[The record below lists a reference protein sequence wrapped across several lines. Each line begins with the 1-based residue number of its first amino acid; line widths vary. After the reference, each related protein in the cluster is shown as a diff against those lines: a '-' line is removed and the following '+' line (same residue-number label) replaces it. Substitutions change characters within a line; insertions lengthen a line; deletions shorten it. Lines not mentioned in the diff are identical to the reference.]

1 MNRKRDL
8 ENVSL
13 LYESHFGAGVRPSR
27 PRRDDQQL
35 AKPKYRRASGRQ
47 METIK
52 HLNKRGWSVNKLRTK
67 VDGFYRNEVYMSKN
81 APESREEADELIVV
95 DVKGNVN
102 GQPFDVGFSNANEDE
117 QTSDFGQELKQEAE
131 DQNPVENLEDEET
144 GSYEGKMVS
153 FTSKPSLDQ
162 LKAGSSIETYQ
173 GKVAADMGET
183 IVVDFGNFFAE
194 IGKEDVEIADE
205 DGEDLG
211 PNQQPESWGDETMG
225 EAEPGETSARFSQD
239 TPDDPESGGSP
250 NIDDPDEQEEK
261 GIPTDLTY
269 FDSDETDDDEPG
281 KPGVRLFNPKTGHTR
296 KESYNS
302 HGDRDMT
309 LLAENYLNIKRH
321 E

>member
-8 ENVSL
+8 DNVSL
-13 LYESHFGAGVRPSR
+13 LYESHFGAAVRPSR
-27 PRRDDQQL
+27 PRRDDQQMER
-35 AKPKYRRASGRQ
+35 PKYRRASGRQ

-52 HLNKRGWSVNKLRTK
+52 HLNDRGWSVNKLRTK
-67 VDGFYRNEVYMSKN
+67 IDGIHKNEVYMSKN
-81 APESREEADELIVV
+81 EPESREAADELIVV

-102 GQPFDVGFSNANEDE
+102 GQPFDVGFANANEDE
-117 QTSDFGQELKQEAE
+117 QTSDFGQELRQEAE
-131 DQNPVENLEDEET
+131 DQNPVENLENEET
-144 GSYEGKMVS
+144 GSYEGKIIKFDV
-153 FTSKPSLDQ
+153 KPSLDD
-162 LKAGSSIETYQ
+162 LKSGLGSFETHQ
-173 GKVAADMGET
+173 AKVLADMGET
-183 IVVDFGNFFAE
+183 IVIDLGGSLAE
-194 IGKEDVEIADE
+194 VKKDDVEIADE

-261 GIPTDLTY
+261 GI
-269 FDSDETDDDEPG
+269 
-281 KPGVRLFNPKTGHTR
+281 TGHTR

>member
-13 LYESHFGAGVRPSR
+13 LYEAHYGANVRPSR
-27 PRRDDQQL
+27 PNRSDQQL
-35 AKPKYRRASGRQ
+35 AKPKYRRATGRQ

-52 HLNKRGWSVNKLRTK
+52 HLNDRGWSVNKLRTK
-67 VDGFYRNEVYMSKN
+67 VDGFYKNEVVMSKN
-81 APESREEADELIVV
+81 APESREEADAVIFV

-102 GQPFDVGFSNANEDE
+102 GQPFDVGFANANEDE

-144 GSYEGKMVS
+144 GSYEGKVVS
-153 FTSKPSLDQ
+153 FTSKPSLDD

-205 DGEDLG
+205 EGEDLG

-250 NIDDPDEQEEK
+250 DIDDPDEQEEK